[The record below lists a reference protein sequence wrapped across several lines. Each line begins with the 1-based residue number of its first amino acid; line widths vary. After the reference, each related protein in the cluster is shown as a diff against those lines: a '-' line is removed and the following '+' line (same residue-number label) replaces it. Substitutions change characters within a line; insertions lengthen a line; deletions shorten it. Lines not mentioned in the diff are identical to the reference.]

1 MSELK
6 TCKYF
11 TVSKF
16 TQFPVNVKILLFF
29 TTVYNVL
36 RSNILDTNKQ
46 FKWKVLNVNKQT
58 EIKKTRDITTL

>member
-36 RSNILDTNKQ
+36 RSNIPDTNKQ
-46 FKWKVLNVNKQT
+46 FNSSEKFWMLINRLWD
-58 EIKKTRDITTL
+58 KKKLGI